1 MLSYF
6 PMEKKL
12 PAARRRTTMTP
23 RAAMDK
29 GQMTT
34 PDELLK
40 RTAAFRQSRIILTA
54 FELGVFTA
62 LASRKRTSVDVAK
75 ALRVD
80 ERGLDRLM
88 NALCALGLLRKR
100 GQRFSNTPF
109 SEHYLI
115 KGKPGYLGGLVHTA
129 NLWNSW
135 TTLTKAVSHGGT
147 VLHRQAR
154 KGSERKRVQGFI
166 AAMHQRAF
174 AQASATVRLLDLSAV
189 QKTLDVGGGSG
200 AFSMALVRAK
210 NDIQAT
216 VFDLP
221 DVIPLTRSYVRG
233 SGLSRQF
240 TFQAGNFQKDE
251 FDKDYDLILL
261 SAIIH
266 MNSVADNKRLFK
278 KCTRALNLRG
288 QLVVQD
294 YIMNDDRTRP
304 AAGAFFAL
312 NMLVGTDAGDTYT
325 EKEVR
330 SWMKAA
336 GLSRVR
342 RIDTPYDSSLMI
354 GRKI

>member
-1 MLSYF
+1 M
-6 PMEKKL
+6 
-12 PAARRRTTMTP
+12 TMIP
-23 RAAMDK
+23 RSEIDK
-29 GQMTT
+29 GQITT

-40 RTAAFRQSRIILTA
+40 LAAAFRQSRIILTA

-62 LASRKRTSVDVAK
+62 LATRKRTSVDVAK
-75 ALRVD
+75 ALGVD
-80 ERGLDRLM
+80 GRGLDRLM
-88 NALCALGLLRKR
+88 NALCALGLLRKW
-100 GQRFSNTPF
+100 GCRFSTTSF

-115 KGKPGYLGGLVHTA
+115 KGKHGYLGGLVHTV

-166 AAMHQRAF
+166 AAMQQRAF
-174 AQASATVRLLDLSAV
+174 AQASATVRLLDLSAAK
-189 QKTLDVGGGSG
+189 KTLDVGGGSG
-200 AFSMALVRAK
+200 AFSTALVRAK

-221 DVIPLTRSYVRG
+221 DVIPLTRSYVSE

-240 TFQAGNFQKDE
+240 TFQAGNFHKDE
-251 FDKDYDLILL
+251 FDKGYDLILL

-278 KCTRALNLRG
+278 KCAGVLNSRG

-294 YIMNDDRTRP
+294 YIMNENRTRP
-304 AAGAFFAL
+304 AAGTFFAL

-330 SWMKAA
+330 RWMKLAE
-336 GLSRVR
+336 LTKVR
-342 RIDTPYDSSLMI
+342 RIETPYDSSLMI

>member
-1 MLSYF
+1 
-6 PMEKKL
+6 
-12 PAARRRTTMTP
+12 MTP

-29 GQMTT
+29 GQITN

-40 RTAAFRQSRIILTA
+40 LTAAFRQSRIILTA
-54 FELGVFTA
+54 FELGVFTE
-62 LASRKRTSVDVAK
+62 LATWKRTSADVAK
-75 ALRVD
+75 ALRVN

-88 NALCALGLLRKR
+88 NALCALGLLRKW

-154 KGSERKRVQGFI
+154 KGSERKRIQGFI
-166 AAMHQRAF
+166 AAMHQRAL
-174 AQASATVRLLDLSAV
+174 AQASATVSLLDLSAAK
-189 QKTLDVGGGSG
+189 KTLDVGGGSG
-200 AFSMALVRAK
+200 ALSTALVQAK

-221 DVIPLTRSYVRG
+221 DVIPLTRSYVSE

-240 TFQAGNFQKDE
+240 TFQAGNFHKDE
-251 FDKDYDLILL
+251 FDKGYDLILL

-278 KCTRALNLRG
+278 KCARALNLKG

-294 YIMNDDRTRP
+294 YIMNDNRTHP
-304 AAGAFFAL
+304 PAGAFFAL

-342 RIDTPYDSSLMI
+342 RIDTPYDSSVMI
-354 GRKI
+354 GRKV

>member
-1 MLSYF
+1 
-6 PMEKKL
+6 
-12 PAARRRTTMTP
+12 MTP
-23 RAAMDK
+23 QAAKDRA
-29 GQMTT
+29 QITT

-40 RTAAFRQSRIILTA
+40 LTAAFRQSRIILTG
-54 FELGVFTA
+54 FEMGVFTA
-62 LASRKRTSVDVAK
+62 LAARRRTSADVAR

-100 GQRFSNTPF
+100 GWRFSNTPF
-109 SEHYLI
+109 SQHFLI
-115 KGKPGYLGGLVHTA
+115 MGKPGYLGGLGHTV

-135 TTLTKAVSHGGT
+135 TTLTKAVTHGGT

-154 KGSERKRVQGFI
+154 KGIVRKRVQGFI

-174 AQASATVRLLDLSAV
+174 AQASATVRLLDLSSA
-189 QKTLDVGGGSG
+189 KRTLDVGGGSG

-221 DVIPLTRSYVRG
+221 DVIPLTRGYVRE
-233 SGLSRQF
+233 SGLSKQF
-240 TFQAGNFQKDE
+240 TFQAGNFRKDE
-251 FDKDYDLILL
+251 FDKGYDLILL

-278 KCTRALNLRG
+278 KCARALSLRG
-288 QLVVQD
+288 QLVIQD
-294 YIMNDDRTRP
+294 YIMDDNRTRP

-312 NMLVGTDAGDTYT
+312 NMLVGTAAGDTYT

-330 SWMKAA
+330 GWMQAA

-342 RIDTPYDSSLMI
+342 RLDTPYDTSLMI
-354 GRKI
+354 GRKIQAH

>member
-1 MLSYF
+1 MK
-6 PMEKKL
+6 KKL
-12 PAARRRTTMTP
+12 PAAKRRMTMNP
-23 RAAMDK
+23 RGAKDK
-29 GQMTT
+29 GQITT

-40 RTAAFRQSRIILTA
+40 LAAAFRQSRIILTA

-62 LASRKRTSVDVAK
+62 LATWKRTSVDVAK
-75 ALRVD
+75 ALRVN

-88 NALCALGLLRKR
+88 NALCALGLLRKC
-100 GQRFSNTPF
+100 GQRFANTSF
-109 SEHYLI
+109 SEHCLI

-135 TTLTKAVSHGGT
+135 TTLTKAVSHGGI

-174 AQASATVRLLDLSAV
+174 AQASATVRLLDLSAAK
-189 QKTLDVGGGSG
+189 KTLDVGGGSG

-221 DVIPLTRSYVRG
+221 DVIPLTRSYVSE
-233 SGLSRQF
+233 SGLSRRF
-240 TFQAGNFQKDE
+240 TFQAGNFHKDE
-251 FDKDYDLILL
+251 FNKGYDLILL

-266 MNSVADNKRLFK
+266 MNSIDDNKRLFK
-278 KCTRALNLRG
+278 KCARALNLRG

-294 YIMNDDRTRP
+294 YIMNENRTRP
-304 AAGAFFAL
+304 ASGAFFAL

-330 SWMKAA
+330 SWLKVA

-342 RIDTPYDSSLMI
+342 RIETPYESSLMV
-354 GRKI
+354 GRKV